1 MPDSGSIRIGGR
13 DVTGDAPADRDVA
26 FVFQQY
32 SLYPHLTVFENM
44 AFALRAPIRRVP
56 EAEIR
61 AKVQEVARLLHI
73 ETKLDNKATQLSGG
87 QMQRVAI
94 GRALVRSPSI
104 YLMDEPLSSLDAKLR
119 GEMRLELKRIQ
130 TDLGATILYVTHDQ
144 TEAMTMASRIG
155 VIEAGRLMQIGTPRE
170 IYENPVNAYVAARLG
185 QPAIN
190 LLPAALFA
198 GVPPGGPN
206 HRRAHRA
213 SDDRARRR
221 RRVGNRDADR
231 TSRRPEP
238 SPPRPRRPARRD
250 VVGPRGEPRRRGRR
264 VAPPQQTAVLRCGRR
279 EGRGMTL
286 DRAAR
291 EKLVRALAASM
302 IEHADELTSLD
313 QAIGDGDHGLN
324 MKRGFE
330 AVLATLPGL
339 ADKSLPEMLK
349 AIGMT
354 LVMKV
359 GGASGPLVGTFF
371 MELGKALPEQ
381 PARADL
387 VAATDKAINAV
398 KARGRSD
405 AGQKTLL
412 DVLVPVQAVLADG
425 GDARAIAAEAAQAAD
440 RTTPMLA
447 IRGRASFLGERSI
460 GHMDPGSRSASL
472 LIGAAV
478 AILEF
483 EANT

>member
-1 MPDSGSIRIGGR
+1 
-13 DVTGDAPADRDVA
+13 
-26 FVFQQY
+26 
-32 SLYPHLTVFENM
+32 
-44 AFALRAPIRRVP
+44 
-56 EAEIR
+56 
-61 AKVQEVARLLHI
+61 
-73 ETKLDNKATQLSGG
+73 
-87 QMQRVAI
+87 
-94 GRALVRSPSI
+94 
-104 YLMDEPLSSLDAKLR
+104 
-119 GEMRLELKRIQ
+119 
-130 TDLGATILYVTHDQ
+130 
-144 TEAMTMASRIG
+144 
-155 VIEAGRLMQIGTPRE
+155 
-170 IYENPVNAYVAARLG
+170 
-185 QPAIN
+185 
-190 LLPAALFA
+190 
-198 GVPPGGPN
+198 
-206 HRRAHRA
+206 
-213 SDDRARRR
+213 
-221 RRVGNRDADR
+221 
-231 TSRRPEP
+231 
-238 SPPRPRRPARRD
+238 
-250 VVGPRGEPRRRGRR
+250 
-264 VAPPQQTAVLRCGRR
+264 
-279 EGRGMTL
+279 MTL

-291 EKLVRALAASM
+291 EKLVRALAGSM
-302 IEHADELTSLD
+302 IEHADELTGLD

-371 MELGKALPEQ
+371 MELGKSLPEQ

-387 VAATDKAINAV
+387 VAATDKAISAV

-460 GHMDPGSRSASL
+460 GHMDPGSRSVSL

-478 AILEF
+478 ATLEL